1 MLQVLLKTPLKIID
15 SILWTD
21 LHVKLHNYFVGF
33 HSPNYKF
40 KEGEIAFV
48 HLPKTGGTSLHLL
61 LKADKLSR
69 FVNLDMHRPISQL
82 CDPVKHNY
90 ITVMRDPMD
99 RVWSYYQMVLK
110 NPPGFPYKAFA
121 NKGLGFFL
129 KHCWEVRNMACR
141 YYSGDV
147 KHEPNTKTLDKA
159 LNNLMH
165 FSYVLAFDNFESE
178 AAECL
183 DTFNIQMSTI
193 PHEKKGNYTPCN
205 QDDYDLIHRYNRL
218 DMELFAKWKEQS
230 SSHSISD

>member
-1 MLQVLLKTPLKIID
+1 
-15 SILWTD
+15 
-21 LHVKLHNYFVGF
+21 
-33 HSPNYKF
+33 
-40 KEGEIAFV
+40 
-48 HLPKTGGTSLHLL
+48 
-61 LKADKLSR
+61 
-69 FVNLDMHRPISQL
+69 
-82 CDPVKHNY
+82 
-90 ITVMRDPMD
+90 
-99 RVWSYYQMVLK
+99 
-110 NPPGFPYKAFA
+110 
-121 NKGLGFFL
+121 
-129 KHCWEVRNMACR
+129 MACR

>member
-1 MLQVLLKTPLKIID
+1 M
-15 SILWTD
+15 
-21 LHVKLHNYFVGF
+21 
-33 HSPNYKF
+33 
-40 KEGEIAFV
+40 
-48 HLPKTGGTSLHLL
+48 
-61 LKADKLSR
+61 R
-69 FVNLDMHRPISQL
+69 
-82 CDPVKHNY
+82 DPVK
-90 ITVMRDPMD
+90 

-110 NPPGFPYKAFA
+110 NPSGFPYKRFA
-121 NKGLGFFL
+121 DYGLECFL

-141 YYSGDV
+141 YYSGNV